1 MRGMIALTLLT
12 GLSAP
17 CWAQSPVKT
26 CDNNAPPSG
35 AATAPDPKSPASGTS
50 PGTAGSTGWTGGT
63 GGSFIGTT
71 PKGPT
76 EQSPTEHPPTASG
89 LDPMNPATPDPKC

>member
-1 MRGMIALTLLT
+1 MRAMIALTVLT
-12 GLSAP
+12 VGLSAP
-17 CWAQSPVKT
+17 CWAQAPMKT
-26 CDNNAPPSG
+26 CDNAPASE
-35 AATAPDPKSPASGTS
+35 AATPPDPNSAASGTS

-71 PKGPT
+71 QKGPT

-89 LDPMNPATPDPKC
+89 LDPVKPETPKC